1 MGATAGGL
9 DQSPIAQQFTPP
21 LLRRDRKALIFKNHM
36 IDDLLKSVKENALER
51 LASPLL
57 GSFVL
62 AWCAW
67 NYKFIVILFSAAS
80 VTHTFKLIETI
91 AFPDHTTVL
100 FRGIL
105 YPLVSS
111 LAYVFLYPYPARFV
125 YRFTLE
131 RQREIN
137 SIRKKIEDETPLTLE
152 ESRRIRDEKRDSDR
166 QSREK
171 IDQLT
176 QEVTRLQALLSN
188 LSTGNDK
195 VVKAKVS
202 VTSPDELEPSQ
213 FELLRLLEGKG
224 GKATEK
230 QIIQDA
236 KEKKVKVEFDL
247 GELVRMNVLSRDFSS
262 REGGFF
268 YTFTHTGRK
277 VLLSGG
283 KYPE

>member
-1 MGATAGGL
+1 
-9 DQSPIAQQFTPP
+9 
-21 LLRRDRKALIFKNHM
+21 M
-36 IDDLLKSVKENALER
+36 IDDLLKSVKQNALER

-80 VTHTFKLIETI
+80 VTHTFTLIETI

-137 SIRKKIEDETPLTLE
+137 SIRKQIEDETPLTLE
-152 ESRRIRDEKRDSDR
+152 ESRRIREEQRDSDR
-166 QSREK
+166 QNREK

-176 QEVTRLQALLSN
+176 QEVTRLQALQSN
-188 LSTGNDK
+188 QSTGKDK
-195 VVKAKVS
+195 VAEVEVRAP
-202 VTSPDELEPSQ
+202 SPRELEPSQ
-213 FELLRLLEGKG
+213 LELLRLVEGNG
-224 GKATEK
+224 GNMTEK
-230 QIIQDA
+230 QIIQEA

-247 GELVRMNVLSRDFSS
+247 GELVRMNLMVKDYSMRVSDYT
-262 REGGFF
+262 
-268 YTFTHTGRK
+268 YTFTHAGRK
-277 VLLSGG
+277 VLLSG
-283 KYPE
+283 ENFAQQL